1 MTTLTFSKADAAS
14 QNTTVNLLIEAG
26 MDGLSAYQI
35 AVNNGFKG
43 TEQEWLESLQ
53 GPAGAQGPQG
63 PQGETGPQ
71 GPQGEPGPQGSQG
84 EPGPQGTPGES
95 AYQAYQSAGG
105 TLSEEEFNSALT
117 KVPDAATQD
126 ALNSEIERAEEA
138 EKQLQQN
145 IDAEKERAINAESG
159 IQQEI
164 EAEVTRATKAETTLA
179 GAIVQESDRAEAQE
193 GILQQSIET
202 EKTRAEAAEAALQQ
216 SVANLQNTK
225 ANSATTLQGYGITDA
240 YTKAQVD
247 AKVAGV
253 YKYKGSVPTYND
265 LPSSGQQDGDTYN
278 VEDTGQ
284 NYAWDGSSWDSL
296 GINIDLTDYLT
307 IEDAASTYATQANLQ
322 AETSR
327 AEEAEQALNTSIQ
340 GKVSSQGG
348 ETGNTVTTFT
358 ESSTRA
364 NIVSGENQTT
374 LFGKIMKWF
383 SDLKAIAFSGS
394 YNDLSNTP
402 SSLPPSG
409 TAGGD
414 LTGSYPNPTVGAG
427 KITADK
433 IASGVIPT
441 SLPANGGNAE
451 SAVKDGS
458 GNVITETYATIQ
470 DVDNIQF
477 SDINLIPDS
486 NVIIIEAGT
495 STNKVK
501 PIRLP
506 NVVNAGE
513 QYSISIGSIQNIA
526 GNPTGYTI
534 ALYSPSGAT
543 RLANVLTLTQQNR
556 SGVFT
561 ILSSISGQE
570 ASLFMYAGVSTQTAG
585 NTIQYDNVM
594 LTKGNRPSLAW
605 APIPIDTIDI
615 PMSVLN
621 LSSSSSSSDIST
633 AIGGESAFMNIYN
646 AIRNGQN
653 IRIVGS
659 DNNGDSHVQ
668 YPVFAVSS
676 KRGDSYGIN
685 IVTMKIDTST
695 PNMRIVVISYDPS
708 TTTFSCLS
716 VGSKITWDLN

>member
-14 QNTTVNLLIEAG
+14 QNTTVSLLIETG
-26 MDGLSAYQI
+26 MDGISAYQI

-53 GPAGAQGPQG
+53 GPAGTQGAQG
-63 PQGETGPQ
+63 PQGETGPA
-71 GPQGEPGPQGSQG
+71 GPQGEPGPQGTS
-84 EPGPQGTPGES
+84 GES

-105 TLSEEEFNSALT
+105 TLPEEEFNSALA
-117 KVPDAATQD
+117 KVPDAATQY

-307 IEDAASTYATQANLQ
+307 IDDAANTYATQANLQ

-327 AEEAEQALNTSIQ
+327 AEVAEQALNTSIQ

-364 NIVSGENQTT
+364 NIVSGEKQST

-394 YNDLSNTP
+394 YNDLSDTP
-402 SSLPPSG
+402 TSLPPSG

-433 IASGVIPT
+433 IAPGVIPT
-441 SLPANGGNAE
+441 FLPANGGNAE
-451 SAVKDGS
+451 SAIKDGE
-458 GNVITETYATIQ
+458 GNVITDTYEEKIPIVYYTTTADSTEANS
-470 DVDNIQF
+470 NISVF
-477 SDINLIPDS
+477 K
-486 NVIIIEAGT
+486 AARYGT
-495 STNKVK
+495 SLINYVRTTSIIYISFLYKYTGGISVCTITGNLYKIEDYENGVVARTMNYNW
-501 PIRLP
+501 PI
-506 NVVNAGE
+506 
-513 QYSISIGSIQNIA
+513 
-526 GNPTGYTI
+526 
-534 ALYSPSGAT
+534 
-543 RLANVLTLTQQNR
+543 
-556 SGVFT
+556 
-561 ILSSISGQE
+561 
-570 ASLFMYAGVSTQTAG
+570 
-585 NTIQYDNVM
+585 
-594 LTKGNRPSLAW
+594 
-605 APIPIDTIDI
+605 
-615 PMSVLN
+615 
-621 LSSSSSSSDIST
+621 SSD
-633 AIGGESAFMNIYN
+633 AE
-646 AIRNGQN
+646 
-653 IRIVGS
+653 
-659 DNNGDSHVQ
+659 
-668 YPVFAVSS
+668 
-676 KRGDSYGIN
+676 
-685 IVTMKIDTST
+685 
-695 PNMRIVVISYDPS
+695 
-708 TTTFSCLS
+708 
-716 VGSKITWDLN
+716 

>member
-1 MTTLTFSKADAAS
+1 MKKVDITFSKDIPGTPGKTITLGLS
-14 QNTTVNLLIEAG
+14 G
-26 MDGLSAYQI
+26 GSDGASAYQI
-35 AVNNGFKG
+35 AVANGFEG
-43 TEQEWLESLQ
+43 TEQEWLESLR

-63 PQGETGPQ
+63 PQGETGPAGPQ
-71 GPQGEPGPQGSQG
+71 GYPGPQGEPG
-84 EPGPQGTPGES
+84 ETGPQGPQGEPGES

-105 TLSEEEFNSALT
+105 TLPEEEFNSALT

-126 ALNSEIERAEEA
+126 ALNSEVERADEA

-284 NYAWDGSSWDSL
+284 NYAWTGSAWDSL

-322 AETSR
+322 SETSR
-327 AEEAEQALNTSIQ
+327 AEAAEQSLNTSIQ

-358 ESSTRA
+358 ESSTRS
-364 NIVSGENQTT
+364 NIVPGENQTT

-414 LTGSYPNPTVGAG
+414 LTGSYPNPKVGAG

-433 IASGVIPT
+433 IAAGVIPT
-441 SLPANGGNAE
+441 SLPADGGAAE
-451 SAVKDGS
+451 SAIKDGT
-458 GNVITETYATIQ
+458 GNIITDTYATQ
-470 DVDNIQF
+470 AYVDSIQF
-477 SDINLIPDS
+477 SSINILEGSERMIVPYGTGPNNYKAFPIGAVTIGEEYAISVESIELLQGDPVTGYRAALWNYIDGVATELIS
-486 NVIIIEAGT
+486 
-495 STNKVK
+495 NKVDF
-501 PIRLP
+501 PIDNNNL
-506 NVVNAGE
+506 
-513 QYSISIGSIQNIA
+513 
-526 GNPTGYTI
+526 TGVFKTI
-534 ALYSPSGAT
+534 KTSASTALVLYSGIPGEDGAK
-543 RLANVLTLTQQNR
+543 NR
-556 SGVFT
+556 SV
-561 ILSSISGQE
+561 
-570 ASLFMYAGVSTQTAG
+570 AY
-585 NTIQYDNVM
+585 NKVM
-594 LTKGNRPSLAW
+594 LIKGNRPSVTW
-605 APIPIDTIDI
+605 APIPINTTDI
-615 PMSVLN
+615 PMSILN
-621 LSSSSSSSDIST
+621 LTGSSSSYDISK

-646 AIRNGQN
+646 AIQNG
-653 IRIVGS
+653 
-659 DNNGDSHVQ
+659 
-668 YPVFAVSS
+668 
-676 KRGDSYGIN
+676 
-685 IVTMKIDTST
+685 
-695 PNMRIVVISYDPS
+695 
-708 TTTFSCLS
+708 
-716 VGSKITWDLN
+716 

>member
-14 QNTTVNLLIEAG
+14 QNTTVSLLIETG
-26 MDGLSAYQI
+26 MDGLSAYKI
-35 AVNNGFKG
+35 AVNNGFQG
-43 TEQEWLESLQ
+43 TEQEWLASLK
-53 GPAGAQGPQG
+53 
-63 PQGETGPQ
+63 
-71 GPQGEPGPQGSQG
+71 GEPGSPGS
-84 EPGPQGTPGES
+84 PGES

-105 TLSEEEFNSALT
+105 TLPEEEFNSALT

-126 ALNSEIERAEEA
+126 ALNSEVERAEEA

-145 IDAEKERAINAESG
+145 IDAENERAINAESG

-193 GILQQSIET
+193 GILQQSIDT
-202 EKTRAEAAEAALQQ
+202 EKARAEAAEAALQQ
-216 SVANLQNTK
+216 SVTNLQNTK

-307 IEDAASTYATQANLQ
+307 IEDAANTYATQANLQ
-322 AETSR
+322 SETSR
-327 AEEAEQALNTSIQ
+327 AEAAEQALNTSIQ

-358 ESSTRA
+358 EASSRA
-364 NIVSGENQTT
+364 NIVPGENQTT

-394 YNDLSNTP
+394 YNDLSDTP

-433 IASGVIPT
+433 IADGVIPT
-441 SLPANGGNAE
+441 SLPADGGAAE
-451 SAVKDGS
+451 SAIKDGE
-458 GNVITETYATIQ
+458 GNVITDTYATQ
-470 DVDNIQF
+470 SSVNSIQF
-477 SDINLIPDS
+477 SSINLLKNSEDVTIL
-486 NVIIIEAGT
+486 GT
-495 STNKVK
+495 SNFSYFH
-501 PIRLP
+501 
-506 NVVNAGE
+506 
-513 QYSISIGSIQNIA
+513 QSIGTLHAGDQFAISVENIEDIA
-526 GNPTGYTI
+526 GSPLSYEVRIIPNPN
-534 ALYSPSGAT
+534 PSSITFWG
-543 RLANVLTLTQQNR
+543 RCFLTQKNKT
-556 SGVFT
+556 GVIT
-561 ILSSISGQE
+561 LSSQADNVPANIYI
-570 ASLFMYAGVSTQTAG
+570 YAGVAGSTLGNNVKFNKIMLTAG
-585 NTIQYDNVM
+585 N
-594 LTKGNRPSLAW
+594 KPSLSW
-605 APIPIDTIDI
+605 APIPINTIDI
-615 PMSVLN
+615 SMSVLN
-621 LSSSSSSSDIST
+621 LKSSSSSSDIST

-646 AIRNGQN
+646 AIQNGQN
-653 IRIVGS
+653 IRIVGA
-659 DNNGDSHVQ
+659 DPDGYNHVQ
-668 YPVFAVSS
+668 YPIF
-676 KRGDSYGIN
+676 SYSTQDGNAYGFTIA
-685 IVTMKIDTST
+685 TMKKDSGT
-695 PNMRIVVISYDPS
+695 PNTPNLRLIVISYDPTS
-708 TTTFSCLS
+708 TTFTCYT
-716 VGSKITWDLN
+716 VGSTVTWNLN

>member
-1 MTTLTFSKADAAS
+1 MKKVDLTFSKDIPGVPGKTITLGLS
-14 QNTTVNLLIEAG
+14 G
-26 MDGLSAYQI
+26 GSDGASAYQI
-35 AVNNGFKG
+35 AVANGFEG

-71 GPQGEPGPQGSQG
+71 GPQGETGPQGS
-84 EPGPQGTPGES
+84 PGES

-105 TLSEEEFNSALT
+105 TLPEEEFNSALT

-126 ALNSEIERAEEA
+126 ALNSEVERAKEA

-145 IDAEKERAINAESG
+145 IDAENERAINAESG

-216 SVANLQNTK
+216 SVTNLQNTK

-307 IEDAASTYATQANLQ
+307 IEDAANTYATKANLQ
-322 AETSR
+322 SETSR

-364 NIVSGENQTT
+364 NIVSGEKQST
-374 LFGKIMKWF
+374 LFGKIMKWL
-383 SDLKAIAFSGS
+383 SDLKEIAFSGS
-394 YNDLSNTP
+394 YNDLSDTP

-414 LTGSYPNPTVGAG
+414 LTGLYPNPTVGAG

-451 SAVKDGS
+451 SAIKDGE
-458 GNVITETYATIQ
+458 GNVITDTYATIKG
-470 DVDNIQF
+470 VNNIQF
-477 SDINLIPDS
+477 SDINLINSSERVIVDS
-486 NVIIIEAGT
+486 DNYVA
-495 STNKVK
+495 
-501 PIRLP
+501 LP
-506 NVVNAGE
+506 CGSIGISKE
-513 QYSISIGSIQNIA
+513 YSISVGSIELIQGDSA
-526 GNPTGYTI
+526 TGYRAALCNYVDGVVTEQISNSIDFPADGSVLSGIFKATKTRANAALILYAEVPGSGDSGSRVI
-534 ALYSPSGAT
+534 AY
-543 RLANVLTLTQQNR
+543 N
-556 SGVFT
+556 
-561 ILSSISGQE
+561 
-570 ASLFMYAGVSTQTAG
+570 
-585 NTIQYDNVM
+585 NVM
-594 LTKGNRPSLAW
+594 LVFGNRPSNTW
-605 APIPIDTIDI
+605 APKPINTIDI
-615 PMSVLN
+615 PISILN
-621 LSSSSSSSDIST
+621 LTDSSSSSDIST

-646 AIRNGQN
+646 AIQNGQN
-653 IRIVGS
+653 IRIIGVDTDGY
-659 DNNGDSHVQ
+659 SHVQ
-668 YPVFAVSS
+668 YPIFSYSTQEGNVFGVIIA
-676 KRGDSYGIN
+676 
-685 IVTMKIDTST
+685 TMKKDSGT
-695 PNMRIVVISYDPS
+695 PNTPNLILMVIRYDPTS
-708 TTTFSCLS
+708 TTFSCYT
-716 VGSKITWDLN
+716 VGSTITWDLN